1 MSQFLKKFGLF
12 CAVLFALT
20 SPAMA
25 QGAAGE
31 DGAGEAKS
39 DAVVLTTIGAGL
51 VVIGAGFGISKLSAA
66 AFESM
71 ARQPEVAGDI
81 RGAMIIVAAMVE
93 GAAVIG
99 LVVCMMQ

>member
-1 MSQFLKKFGLF
+1 MSQFIKHAFLV
-12 CAVLFALT
+12 CAAFLAL
-20 SPAMA
+20 SVPAMA
-25 QGAAGE
+25 QEEAGP
-31 DGAGEAKS
+31 
-39 DAVVLTTIGAGL
+39 VVLTTIGAGI
-51 VVIGAGFGISKLSAA
+51 VVIGAALGIGKLSAA

-99 LVVCMMQ
+99 LVVCLIN

>member
-1 MSQFLKKFGLF
+1 MSQFLKI
-12 CAVLFALT
+12 AALVVAAFVAMT
-20 SPAMA
+20 VPAMA
-25 QGAAGE
+25 QGDAQPLVGSLTTV
-31 DGAGEAKS
+31 GAG
-39 DAVVLTTIGAGL
+39 I
-51 VVIGAGFGISKLSAA
+51 VVIGAGLGIGKLAAA

-99 LVVCMMQ
+99 LVVCLMQ